1 MTLPSIIKQL
11 FLCIKANLSDAS
23 GKKILCGQFSCCLS
37 EEHLRT
43 YKTNIIQVNFQVPV
57 ILSTKL

>member
-23 GKKILCGQFSCCLS
+23 GKKKSYVDNFPVVCQ
-37 EEHLRT
+37 
-43 YKTNIIQVNFQVPV
+43 KNI
-57 ILSTKL
+57 